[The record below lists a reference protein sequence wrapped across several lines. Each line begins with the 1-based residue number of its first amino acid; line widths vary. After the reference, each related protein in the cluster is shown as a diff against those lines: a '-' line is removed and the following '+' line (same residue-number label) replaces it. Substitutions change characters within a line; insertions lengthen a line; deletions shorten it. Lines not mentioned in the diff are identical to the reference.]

1 MSEKSKGGR
10 KQNGILIVSIAF
22 ICGFVAGVGFTVFKM
37 DSSTADVVHQT
48 SQQQPQAD
56 PQQAQAILNLEAK
69 VTSNPNDGQS
79 WLQLGHLYYDSNQ
92 PEKAIGAYTKTLE
105 LQPGDANLYTDL
117 GVMYRRVDKPETAI
131 EMFNKAIEIDA
142 LHEFSRL
149 NKGIV
154 LLYDLNDPEG
164 AFASWEEVLKI
175 NPNAQIANGNLLKDV
190 IPQIKADLAKTQ

>member
-10 KQNGILIVSIAF
+10 KQNGILIISIAF

-37 DSSTADVVHQT
+37 DTSKADVAHQT
-48 SQQQPQAD
+48 GQQQPQQNQ
-56 PQQAQAILNLEAK
+56 QQAEAILNLEAK
-69 VTSNPNDGQS
+69 VTANPDDGNS

-117 GVMYRRVDKPETAI
+117 GVMYRRVDKPEIAVEMFDKAI
-131 EMFNKAIEIDA
+131 EMDT
-142 LHEFSRL
+142 LHEYSRL

-164 AFASWEEVLKI
+164 AFASWEDVLKI
-175 NPNAQIANGNLLKDV
+175 NPNAKISNGNLLKDV